1 MNSDL
6 QLTDFRKWLIYSFDN
21 QGFDNYYNLHKAL
34 ETESSYKTI
43 RLVRQ
48 DTDGVKSFLISS
60 DSVREELMITDEQR
74 GQFMRYL
81 TDNYFQTNDLST
93 LAAEKLRSAQIDKT
107 QAFIGGEKK
116 YPTDSSQFKVKQH
129 PKETAYFN
137 SKLAISAFI
146 YVSFIVGVI
155 YLGSISWV
163 AAVGPLLILPF
174 ILLVLIF
181 NKLIHGIFV
190 GIIKGNSTQVTK
202 DQFPEI
208 YSIVEAQAA
217 KLKVKVP
224 EIFIT
229 YGHFNSF
236 VTKYSRGHILM
247 IYSEVA
253 ETTLHGNYDVLS
265 YVTAH
270 ELCHIKQKHLSK
282 EKYLFPSRIVPL
294 LGLAYSRGCEYTCD
308 RVGYHFSPKGSIE
321 GILIMTTGK
330 EIYTK
335 LNIEKHIES
344 AKENEGFWTWLSE
357 KFLTHPHLYKR
368 LIEIKKFSQFN

>member
-1 MNSDL
+1 MNSEL

-34 ETESSYKTI
+34 ETETSYKTI
-43 RLVRQ
+43 RLVRN
-48 DTDGVKSFLISS
+48 DTDDRKSYLLSV
-60 DSVREELMITDEQR
+60 DSVREQLVITDEQR

-81 TDNYFQTNDLST
+81 TDNYFQTNDLGA
-93 LAAEKLRSAQIDKT
+93 LAAEKSRGAQEDKSH
-107 QAFIGGEKK
+107 AFIGGDKK
-116 YPTDSSQFKVKQH
+116 YPTDLSNFKVKQH
-129 PKETAYFN
+129 PKETAYYN
-137 SKLAISAFI
+137 IKLVFSVFIYLAFI
-146 YVSFIVGVI
+146 AWVI
-155 YLGSISWV
+155 YSASSWSSALGLLLLL
-163 AAVGPLLILPF
+163 PLILVF
-174 ILLVLIF
+174 MFF

-208 YSIVEAQAA
+208 YSIVEAQAS
-217 KLKVKVP
+217 KLKIKVP

-265 YVTAH
+265 YITAH

-282 EKYLFPSRIVPL
+282 EKYLFPSRIIPL

-335 LNIEKHIES
+335 LNIEKHIEN

-357 KFLTHPHLYKR
+357 KLLTHPHLYKR
-368 LIEIKKFSQFN
+368 LIQIKKYSQFN